1 MIWKK
6 YLQDW
11 TDSPKDFTD
20 EVVTTLGGTMSQQK
34 HVSVIIGAGGSPKDL
49 ASILIL
55 FGWFLL
61 IFHLIRDW
69 FLAFNKTI

>member
-20 EVVTTLGGTMSQQK
+20 EVVATLGGTMSQQK
-34 HVSVIIGAGGSPKDL
+34 HVVVIIGAGGSPKDL

-69 FLAFNKTI
+69 FLA

>member
-34 HVSVIIGAGGSPKDL
+34 HVSVI
-49 ASILIL
+49 
-55 FGWFLL
+55 
-61 IFHLIRDW
+61 
-69 FLAFNKTI
+69 